1 MIAIVTE
8 TLCCMQEADCAAYG
22 VHLIPLD
29 CSLSGQLQA
38 DRILTREECIP
49 GGEGFSIPPS
59 EETYRHRFEEL
70 LSTHDGVF
78 CITASR
84 KFSESNRHATLAAAA
99 FDGRVVV
106 IDSGTVAG
114 GLFLL
119 VLRARHMVTLGYPM
133 SRMKAELESYKN
145 NLRVSFTT
153 DDIQVLRNAKRLV
166 YKPADGAAVT
176 PRHPVFRIENGE
188 IGVFELSTSNRQTV
202 ESMLSV
208 FREPRAAARTSPSR
222 VVVHYAD
229 RTPTVEYLLAR
240 LAELYPSAT
249 IYERPITL
257 SIQLN
262 LGHDIIGVV
271 GD

>member
-1 MIAIVTE
+1 MIALVTE
-8 TLCCMQEADCAAYG
+8 TLCCMNPADCAAYG
-22 VHLIPLD
+22 VHMIPLT
-29 CSLSGQLQA
+29 CHRGEQICT
-38 DRILTREECIP
+38 DRILSREESIP
-49 GGEGFSIPPS
+49 GGEGFSVPPS
-59 EETYRHRFEEL
+59 EELYRQHFEEL
-70 LSTHDGVF
+70 LGTHDGVF

-84 KFSESNRHATLAAAA
+84 KFSESNRHATLAAAS

-166 YKPADGAAVT
+166 YKPADGDAVT

-188 IGVFELSTSNRQTV
+188 IGVFEISTTNRHTV

-208 FREPRAAARTSPSR
+208 FTAPRSAARTAPSR
-222 VVVHYAD
+222 VVVHYAN
-229 RTPTVEYLLAR
+229 RTAIVEYLLTR

-262 LGHDIIGVV
+262 LGHDILGVIG
-271 GD
+271 D